1 MKNYKMENTT
11 RPTETEYYPLENI
24 DKQINGKRFI
34 NIILGVF
41 WNCLFAWK
49 NAITKMIYKRRLYQ
63 LLWKISFCFSEIIQN
78 KEYGTYSV

>member
-49 NAITKMIYKRRLYQ
+49 NAITKNDLQTTVIPIALENII
-63 LLWKISFCFSEIIQN
+63 LLF
-78 KEYGTYSV
+78 

>member
-41 WNCLFAWK
+41 FELFICLEKCNIK
-49 NAITKMIYKRRLYQ
+49 NDLQTTVIPIAL
-63 LLWKISFCFSEIIQN
+63 ENIIFLF
-78 KEYGTYSV
+78 

>member
-49 NAITKMIYKRRLYQ
+49 NDLQTTVIPIALENII
-63 LLWKISFCFSEIIQN
+63 LLF
-78 KEYGTYSV
+78 

>member
-1 MKNYKMENTT
+1 MKNYKIENTT

-49 NAITKMIYKRRLYQ
+49 MQ
-63 LLWKISFCFSEIIQN
+63 
-78 KEYGTYSV
+78 

>member
-1 MKNYKMENTT
+1 MNNYKMENTT

-24 DKQINGKRFI
+24 DTQINGKRFI

-49 NAITKMIYKRRLYQ
+49 MQ
-63 LLWKISFCFSEIIQN
+63 
-78 KEYGTYSV
+78 

>member
-49 NAITKMIYKRRLYQ
+49 MQYRK
-63 LLWKISFCFSEIIQN
+63 
-78 KEYGTYSV
+78 